1 MNIRLSA
8 AAVAVASLFPFS
20 VPGAIAKDI
29 DTPQLGTVVVT
40 ATRIPTR
47 IGDVLSDVTVVER
60 EDIERVGGA
69 TLPELLGTLPG
80 VQVTTS
86 GGRGASGTLSIH
98 GSNSNHVLVLIDG
111 LRVSSATLGTTAIEH
126 VPLDQIERIEV
137 LRGAASSLYGSDAV
151 GGVIQIFTRGSAGAA
166 APSLSFGVGRYG
178 TVSASAGYGARSET
192 TRYNVVVAGEH
203 SDGFGSIRAPNGGFI
218 DPFNPDRDPYDNS
231 SIGANVSHKLTGDLE
246 VGANLM
252 RIDANKHFDAASCDA
267 AFTVCTGAFDSHMR
281 SRLQSVGGNVKYR
294 VLPTW
299 TSSLRVAQ
307 TQDRSFNWLFDPV
320 SAVVSRERFDTR
332 QDQAFWEN
340 EVDALGGK
348 FLGSAEWRK
357 EKVSA
362 TQDFVHDERTTRSAI
377 LGYQRWFGN
386 HSVQASGRVD
396 DIARAGTHRTGA
408 LAYGYRFADG
418 WLARASVATA
428 FHAPTFND
436 LFWPLD
442 QVNFFRGNPD
452 LKPERARNREVGI
465 SYDKGSVSAGL
476 TLYHNRVTDLIDFA
490 PGVAP
495 SFIGTMDNVSAA
507 TLKGA
512 TFHYGQHSGPWS
524 WKFAYDLLN
533 ARNDDTGNWLQRRAP
548 RTGSL
553 EVRRDFDRFDAGV
566 QVTGTGTRYNDPA
579 NTQTLGGYMLVNV
592 DANVQLNRDW
602 SLQGRINNLFD
613 RDYVLVRTT
622 FAPTSD
628 YVTPG
633 RFLFVGVRYAPK

>member
-8 AAVAVASLFPFS
+8 TAVAVASLFPFS
-20 VPGAIAKDI
+20 ISGAIAKDA
-29 DTPQLGTVVVT
+29 DEPQLGTLVVT

-47 IGDVLSDVTVVER
+47 ISDVLSDVTVVER
-60 EDIERVGGA
+60 DEIERVGGA
-69 TLPELLGTLPG
+69 TLPELLANLPG
-80 VQVTTS
+80 VQITTN
-86 GGRGASGTLSIH
+86 GGPGSSGTVSIH
-98 GSNSNHVLVLIDG
+98 GSNSNHVLVLVDG

-126 VPLDQIERIEV
+126 IPLDQIERIEV

-151 GGVIQIFTRGSAGAA
+151 GGVIQIFTRSGAGVA
-166 APSLSFGVGRYG
+166 APSLSFGMGRYG
-178 TVSASAGYGARSET
+178 TVNASAGYGARSET
-192 TRYNVVVAGEH
+192 TKYNVVVAGEH
-203 SDGFGSIRAPNGGFI
+203 SDGYGSIRKANGGFV
-218 DPFNPDRDPYDNS
+218 DPFNPDRDPYDNW
-231 SIGANVSHKLTGDLE
+231 SISASVSHKLSSDLE

-252 RIDANKHFDAASCDA
+252 HIEADKHFDAANCDA
-267 AFTVCTGAFDSHMR
+267 FFTLCTGEFDSHMR
-281 SRLQSVGGNVKYR
+281 ARLQSVGGNVKYR

-299 TSSLRVAQ
+299 TTSLRVAQ
-307 TQDRSFNWLFDPV
+307 SQDRSFNWIFDPV
-320 SAVVSRERFDTR
+320 TTAVSRERFDTR
-332 QDQAFWEN
+332 QDQAAWEN
-340 EVDALGGK
+340 ELDLLGGK

-357 EKVSA
+357 EKVFA
-362 TQDFVHDERTTRSAI
+362 TQDFVHDDRTTESLV

-396 DIARAGTHRTGA
+396 DISRSGTHRTGA
-408 LAYGYRFADG
+408 FAYGFRFADG

-465 SYDKGSVSAGL
+465 SYDKGNVSAGL

-490 PGVAP
+490 PGSAP
-495 SFIGTMDNVSAA
+495 TFIGTMENVSSV

-512 TFHYGQHSGPWS
+512 TFHYELHNGPWN
-524 WKFAYDLLN
+524 WKFAYDALN
-533 ARNDDTGNWLQRRAP
+533 AKNDDTGKLLQRRAP

-553 EVRRDFDRFDAGV
+553 EVRRDFSGYDVGV
-566 QVTGTGTRYNDPA
+566 QVTSTGTRYNNPS
-579 NTQTLGGYMLVNV
+579 NTQTLGGYTLVNL
-592 DANVQLNRDW
+592 DTNVQLNKEW

-622 FAPTSD
+622 FAPTSE